1 MVARE
6 VFVDTNVLVYATQAG
21 RGGMSTVQHAA
32 AEQALRRLQNSGTS
46 LWLSPQIL
54 REYLSVVT
62 RPQGSSPA
70 VPVRDA
76 VADVRRFVN
85 LFTVV
90 EDSSRVTDTLLGLVQ
105 QFPSGGRQ
113 IHDANIVAKMLSH
126 GIKRLLTFN
135 TADFQRFSSLID
147 IEPA

>member
-6 VFVDTNVLVYATQAG
+6 IFVDTNVLVYATQAG

-32 AEQALRRLQNSGTS
+32 AKQALHRLQNSGTS
-46 LWLSPQIL
+46 LWLSRQIL

-62 RPQGSSPA
+62 RPQGSSAA

-76 VADVRRFVN
+76 VADVRRFVS
-85 LFTVV
+85 LFTVA
-90 EDSSRVTDTLLGLVQ
+90 EDSLRITDTLLGLIQ

-113 IHDANIVAKMLSH
+113 IHDANIVATMLCH
-126 GIKRLLTFN
+126 DLRRLITFN
-135 TADFQRFSSLID
+135 TSDFHRFSSLID
-147 IEPA
+147 LEPA